1 MTRQTSGSVPRQIPA
16 VMPALIL
23 LLGLAGSELAAQQ
36 LPLKTTSPPASVLVC
51 PPEPAIAGAP
61 VADPRDRTEA
71 ARLVNAA
78 TQAMLLGDLAGALEF
93 LDRALRLD
101 PGAAEAEYLRARILE
116 RQDQS
121 EAATAALCRYLRLD
135 PDGPSV
141 PEARRRL
148 DEARRQGEAE
158 RLLTTYRRA
167 LDLERDGQLEAA
179 EAAFTEVLTARPA
192 ATVAL
197 YNRAVIRTA
206 LGREAEA
213 RADLQR
219 YLQLEPAAPDA
230 AEVMRFLA
238 MLGNEVPVAEAPAD
252 VPAEVADVRA
262 VVAGPNAGT
271 AFLVGT
277 LVPGGGQFY
286 TRRPGLGAA
295 VSLLAGGVLA
305 TGLLYERTTIECLD
319 GSATVCPIDDI
330 VSSTTERPLLAPAIG
345 VAAGLALVAA
355 IEAALHAGRASHTT
369 RHVIPSGTAGAGR
382 LLPEGAIRFD
392 GSTFRLE
399 LLRLDF

>member
-1 MTRQTSGSVPRQIPA
+1 MTRQTRGSIPRQIPA
-16 VMPALIL
+16 VMPALVL

-36 LPLKTTSPPASVLVC
+36 LPLNTTPPPTPVLVC
-51 PPEPAIAGAP
+51 PPEPAIAGAA
-61 VADPRDRTEA
+61 VADPGDQAEA

-93 LDRALRLD
+93 LDRALRVD

-121 EAATAALCRYLRLD
+121 EAATAALCRYLRLA

-206 LGREAEA
+206 LGREDEA

-219 YLQLEPAAPDA
+219 YLQLEPGAPDA
-230 AEVMRFLA
+230 AEIMRFLA
-238 MLGNEVPVAEAPAD
+238 IGEGVPGAD
-252 VPAEVADVRA
+252 TATGVPGETADVR
-262 VVAGPNAGT
+262 VVAAGPSAGT
-271 AFLVGT
+271 AFVVGA
-277 LVPGGGQFY
+277 LMPGGGQFY
-286 TRRPGLGAA
+286 TGRPGLGAA
-295 VSLLAGGVLA
+295 VSVLAGGALA

-319 GSATVCPIDDI
+319 ASASVCPVDEI

-345 VAAGLALVAA
+345 IAAGLALVAA
-355 IEAALHAGRASHTT
+355 IEAALHAGRASPTV

-382 LLPEGAIRFD
+382 LLPEGAIRYD
-392 GSTFRLE
+392 GSAFRLE